1 MARVIVS
8 NLESEFERL
17 KKVGKTYEVTTGG
30 KEVINQALGI
40 DDTHRENSPRVVRG
54 SLGGINAVGV
64 VTPYY
69 KPEIQRLTL
78 EKPTSYSDKVKWRRY
93 FYQNEP
99 IVGSACELHAQFP
112 LSTFHLIHEDSNLR
126 QLFEDMC
133 VDLELFEF
141 LLEFLLEYWVNG
153 EVTAFGF
160 FDDDKNPSIWTGF
173 ILLDPLYV
181 DVKWNP
187 LTRGKRE
194 ELIALKPSEIVKKIV
209 DNGPNHEE
217 TGKLYVEL
225 PSDVIESVKTNKPI
239 ILNTVQVSRVKRI
252 GDYFE
257 ERGISIIDRC
267 MKWLMYRDKLREAQY
282 AVADR
287 HITPTEFYLI
297 GESGAP
303 ATQKE
308 IDDFANILQV
318 QWSQPNKAI
327 VYHHALKVQWE
338 GASGRVL
345 PLQPEF
351 EYIDKQLFIALLLNE
366 GIVTAERQPYAATS
380 VALDVMIQ
388 RYLIVREKV
397 AKWVEKRVFE
407 PLCRIHKIY
416 KRTSVELNYG
426 LRFNSSE
433 MRPDIP
439 KVKWDKESLRDDL
452 NKINLLVELA
462 DKGWIP
468 RDLILP
474 LLGIDSN
481 VAKKG
486 LMQQK
491 KEEKELGL
499 PTTGVPPVG
508 GGLGGP
514 PPIVPEA
521 PPEGEETPE
530 SEEMALPSE
539 AVPPE
544 SHEVERGE
552 GGLPGGLGE

>member
-1 MARVIVS
+1 MARIVVS
-8 NLESEFERL
+8 NLENEFQKL
-17 KKVGKTYEVTTGG
+17 KRTGKIYEVTTGG
-30 KEVINQALGI
+30 KEVINQALGVN
-40 DDTHRENSPRVVRG
+40 DTPRENSPRIAQG
-54 SLGGINAVGV
+54 AFSGISAVGI

-78 EKPTSYSDKVKWRRY
+78 EKPTSYAEKVKWRRY

-112 LSTFHLIHEDSNLR
+112 LSTFHLVHEDGNLR

-133 VDLELFEF
+133 GELDLFEF

-160 FDDDKNPSIWTGF
+160 FDDDENPSVWTGF

-181 DVKWNP
+181 EVQWNP
-187 LTRGKRE
+187 LAKGKRE
-194 ELIALKPSEIVKKIV
+194 EVIALKPSEVIKKIV

-217 TGKLYVEL
+217 TGKLYKEL
-225 PSDVIESVKTNKPI
+225 PSDVIESVKKNKPI
-239 ILNTVQVSRVKRI
+239 ILNPIQVSRVKRI

-257 ERGISIIDRC
+257 ERGVSIIDRC

-282 AVADR
+282 AVAER

-297 GESGAP
+297 GEPGAP

-308 IDDFANILQV
+308 IDDFANILQL

-327 VYHHALKVQWE
+327 VYHHALRVQWE

-397 AKWVEKRVFE
+397 AKWIEKKVFE
-407 PLCRIHKIY
+407 PICRIHKIY
-416 KRTSVELNYG
+416 KRTRVELNYG
-426 LRFNSSE
+426 LRFNYLG
-433 MRPDIP
+433 MKPDIP
-439 KVKWDKESLRDDL
+439 KVKWDKENLRDDL
-452 NKINLLVELA
+452 NKINILIDLA
-462 DKGWIP
+462 ERGWIP
-468 RDLILP
+468 RDLVLP
-474 LLGIDSN
+474 LLGIDPEI
-481 VAKKG
+481 AKKG
-486 LMQQK
+486 LIQQK
-491 KEEKELGL
+491 KEETELGL
-499 PTTGVPPVG
+499 PTTGVPPA
-508 GGLGGP
+508 P
-514 PPIVPEA
+514 PPPVAPGAAMPEV
-521 PPEGEETPE
+521 PPEGEAVPPA
-530 SEEMALPSE
+530 EEMTLPGR

-544 SHEVERGE
+544 SHEVERKE
-552 GGLPGGLGE
+552 RGLPGGLGG